1 MKYLFPALAALFLLA
16 SCGPRNVPAI
26 KKKTSNDVVTCPSQ
40 ILMPEELVTVFFN
53 GPLPGRMAIDV
64 GGQRKYSECAVLRE
78 APPIVKVERLPG
90 NRVALKL
97 QRFEQ
102 NRAADI
108 TFAVK
113 NLKDCKGTEED
124 VVKADHLPLR
134 YAMEYPNGE
143 KCSGHAVAHMEVI
156 Q

>member
-1 MKYLFPALAALFLLA
+1 MKNLFSALAALLLLA
-16 SCGPRNVPAI
+16 SCGPRNVSAI
-26 KKKTSNDVVTCPSQ
+26 KKKASDDIVTCPSQ
-40 ILMPEELVTVFFN
+40 ILMPEEMITVFFN

-64 GGQRKYSECAVLRE
+64 GGQRKYSECTVLRE
-78 APPIVKVERLPG
+78 APPLVKVDRLPG

-102 NRAADI
+102 NRAGDI
-108 TFAVK
+108 TFTIK

-124 VVKADHLPLR
+124 LVKVDHSPLR

-143 KCSGHAVAHMEVI
+143 KCGGHAVAHLEVF